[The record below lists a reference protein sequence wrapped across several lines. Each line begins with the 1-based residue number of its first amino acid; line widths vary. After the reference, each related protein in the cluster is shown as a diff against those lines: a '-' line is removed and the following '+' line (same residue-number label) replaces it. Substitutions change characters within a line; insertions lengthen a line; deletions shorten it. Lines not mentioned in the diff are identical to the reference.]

1 MRWKSRATAA
11 IPYARG
17 IRIAIAALVTPI
29 ESSAATS
36 LIAPKHHSTTKAT
49 SKSLLFPVQTPE
61 ASASAGT
68 KLARAPRAS
77 RPGQSL
83 MMTKWPIISPGS
95 EQRDHDS
102 GKPLHRQLAR
112 VRVSRGKDELCGL
125 LTCFRVAEC

>member
-1 MRWKSRATAA
+1 MATAA

-17 IRIAIAALVTPI
+17 IRIAISAPVTPI
-29 ESSAATS
+29 KPSAATW

-49 SKSLLFPVQTPE
+49 SKSLLLPVQTPK

-68 KLARAPRAS
+68 KMAPASRAS

-83 MMTKWPIISPGS
+83 MMTKWPIIPTGS

-102 GKPLHRQLAR
+102 GKPLHRQLTRERMSR
-112 VRVSRGKDELCGL
+112 VKDELCGL
-125 LTCFRVAEC
+125 LTRFRVAEC